1 MSGWGGTFVQAGT
14 NVRLGT
20 ARLGRVKKL
29 WGRRTTRILAVP
41 VIVGLL
47 AVLVPWAWVLIASA
61 GRVHDVAVAPKT
73 PVALVLG
80 AGLQGGRP
88 SPYLAARLDAAKDLY
103 DGGKV
108 QVLLVSGDN
117 RTHAYDEPT
126 AMRDYLVQ
134 AGVPTEDI
142 VLDFA
147 GRDTYDS
154 CQRAHRIFAVDEVT
168 VISQSYHVGRAV
180 ALCRAAGM
188 STQGV
193 GDTTMR
199 SRFPREWWIGWT
211 REKLAN
217 VKAVGDVV
225 SGRDPVL
232 GPVETSVTD
241 ALARSRR

>member
-1 MSGWGGTFVQAGT
+1 MKRLWDRRW
-14 NVRLGT
+14 VRL
-20 ARLGRVKKL
+20 LS
-29 WGRRTTRILAVP
+29 VP
-41 VIVGLL
+41 VVLGLL
-47 AVLVPWAWVLIASA
+47 GVLGPWLWVLIASV
-61 GRVHDVAVAPKT
+61 GRVHDANDMADAPEA

-108 QVLLVSGDN
+108 RVLLVSGDN

-126 AMRDYLVQ
+126 AMRDYLV
-134 AGVPTEDI
+134 AKGVPTERI

-154 CQRAHRIFAVDEVT
+154 CQRAHRIFGVDEVT

-188 STQGV
+188 TTTGI
-193 GDTTMR
+193 GDTSMR

-217 VKAVGDVV
+217 IKAVGDVV
-225 SGRDPVL
+225 SRRDPVL
-232 GPVETSVTD
+232 GPVEPGVTH
-241 ALARSRR
+241 ALASSAP

>member
-1 MSGWGGTFVQAGT
+1 
-14 NVRLGT
+14 VRL
-20 ARLGRVKKL
+20 VS
-29 WGRRTTRILAVP
+29 VP
-41 VIVGLL
+41 VALGAL
-47 AVLVPWAWVLIASA
+47 AVLVPWVWVLVASVGHVDDA
-61 GRVHDVAVAPKT
+61 AEVADAPEA

-88 SPYLAARLDAAKDLY
+88 SPYLQARLDAAKDLH
-103 DGGKV
+103 DAGKV
-108 QVLLVSGDN
+108 RVLLVSGDN

-126 AMRDYLVQ
+126 AMRDYLVAQ
-134 AGVPTEDI
+134 GVPAEAV

-154 CQRAHRIFAVDEVT
+154 CQRAHRIFGVDEVT
-168 VISQSYHVGRAV
+168 VISQKYHVGRAV

-188 STQGV
+188 TTHGV

-217 VKAVGDVV
+217 LKAVGDVLT
-225 SGRDPVL
+225 GRDPVL
-232 GPVETSVTD
+232 GDPEPGVRD
-241 ALARSRR
+241 ALARSS